1 MKVNADPLNGWSLKE
16 VLNTKS
22 GAATADTYGKLFFH
36 LRDLLHSSL
45 DRISSS
51 RISFH
56 NFRLDASSLPDH
68 LYGDSFSRIDIS
80 Y

>member
-1 MKVNADPLNGWSLKE
+1 MKDNADPLNGWSLKE

-36 LRDLLHSSL
+36 LRGLLHSFL

-56 NFRLDASSLPDH
+56 IFHLDTSSLPDH
-68 LYGDSFSRIDIS
+68 LDVDSFSRVDVS
-80 Y
+80 D